1 MFLTFRLN
9 PDATVIVYFC
19 GTQVTPPSFLSQLRA
34 ALKRIKQ
41 DPYPSVSIF
50 GSNQPRIYR
59 KDDLSGQWVRYGK
72 EPPTTTADTWAG
84 TPPVAPQHHS
94 FKQEP
99 VPAWPALAVQ
109 PQLYY

>member
-1 MFLTFRLN
+1 M
-9 PDATVIVYFC
+9 IYFIYKYVP
-19 GTQVTPPSFLSQLRA
+19 QVTPPSFLSQLRA

-50 GSNQPRIYR
+50 GSNQPRLYR
-59 KDDLSGQWVRYGK
+59 KDDLTGHWVRYGK
-72 EPPTTTADTWAG
+72 EATAPPADSWAGPSPPT
-84 TPPVAPQHHS
+84 PQHHS

>member
-1 MFLTFRLN
+1 M
-9 PDATVIVYFC
+9 
-19 GTQVTPPSFLSQLRA
+19 QVSPPSFLPQLRS

-59 KDDLSGQWVRYGK
+59 KDDLTGHWVRYGK
-72 EPPTTTADTWAG
+72 EAADTWAG
-84 TPPVAPQHHS
+84 PPPPATTAQHHN